1 MVKIN
6 KYMEHIKTFEENTD
20 KDKYIKL
27 RFCRICQEMTPHLD
41 GKCLKCKKIRE
52 TNKNRKKKYKL

>member
-1 MVKIN
+1 
-6 KYMEHIKTFEENTD
+6 MEHIKTFEENTD